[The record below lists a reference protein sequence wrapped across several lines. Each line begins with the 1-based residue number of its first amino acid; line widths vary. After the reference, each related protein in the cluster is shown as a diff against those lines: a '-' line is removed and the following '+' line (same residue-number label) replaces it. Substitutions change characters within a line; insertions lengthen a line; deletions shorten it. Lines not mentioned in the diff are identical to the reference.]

1 MDSMAI
7 PGSDASPGTAWELLD
22 AELDRWHATGTTAAF
37 WWRDDDATDLTA
49 GTERIID
56 LADHLR
62 LPLVLAAIPARTGT
76 TLASCVQSATTVH
89 VAQHGYAHVD
99 LSPATQRGCA
109 ELDTELP
116 DEVVLDRLARGRDRL
131 QELFDDEFVPLLAA
145 PWNRIADSLNASL
158 PDYGYRVVSTF
169 GPRPTASPAHGLRQV
184 NTHCDIIDWKSGPR
198 FRGEHK
204 AIGDIVEHLELKRI
218 GRADP
223 GEPTGLLTHHPDHDD
238 ACWQFLEQLLPVL
251 AEHPA
256 VVFLDGN
263 DICR

>member
-1 MDSMAI
+1 MGSMTTT
-7 PGSDASPGTAWELLD
+7 GSDASPETAWGMLD
-22 AELDRWHATGTTAAF
+22 AELNRWQAAGATAAF
-37 WWRDDDATDLTA
+37 WWRDDDATDLTSGA
-49 GTERIID
+49 ERITD
-56 LADHLR
+56 LADRFR

-76 TLASCVQSATTVH
+76 ALASRVRSSATVH

-116 DEVVLDRLARGRDRL
+116 DGAVLDRLARGRERL
-131 QELFDDEFVPLLAA
+131 HELFDDGFVPLLAP
-145 PWNRIADSLNASL
+145 PWNRISDSLHARL
-158 PDYGYRVVSTF
+158 PEYGYSAVSTF
-169 GPRPTASPAHGLRQV
+169 GPRTTASPADGLRQV
-184 NTHCDIIDWKSGPR
+184 NTHCDIVDWKSGPR

-204 AIGDIVEHLELKRI
+204 AIGDIVEHLESRRT

-223 GEPTGLLTHHPDHDD
+223 DEPTGLLTHHHDHDD
-238 ACWQFLEQLLPVL
+238 ACWQFLERLLPVL